1 MPEETYVTEAMQ
13 SIIGKPFGEAV
24 SYPIARSDIRKWAIA
39 VYYPDPPPMLYIDE
53 EYAKSTSYGGIV
65 APEDFNPF
73 AWISAQPGLSSRRV
87 SSATDGINSDYLE
100 NMFGVEGPGLGTP
113 LNAGAVTEYGVRMR
127 PEDVVSTSSQVVS
140 YTERAGRMGRMLI
153 TITRAT
159 WTNQAGEMVKLN
171 DQTSIRY

>member
-1 MPEETYVTEAMQ
+1 MPEETYITEAML
-13 SIIGKPFGEAV
+13 SIIGKPFGEAE

-39 VYYPDPPPMLYIDE
+39 VYYPDPPPQHYIDE
-53 EYAKSTSYGGIV
+53 DFAKSTVYGGIV

-73 AWISAQPGLSSRRV
+73 AWISAQPGLSGRRA

-100 NMFGVEGPGLGTP
+100 AMFGVKGPGLGTP

-127 PEDVVSTSSQVVS
+127 PDDVITTSSQVVS
-140 YTERAGRMGRMLI
+140 YTEREGRMGRMLI

-159 WTNQAGEMVKLN
+159 WTNQAGEMVKFN